1 MFIVGYKMRYAS
13 GGYLNDV
20 SGSASGAGRS
30 GAGRLETRLETRLGT
45 AAARLMDG
53 LTGLW
58 TERAPRASVP
68 SRVPSGRLAR
78 PATRRDTAAHTAAR
92 ERALEFVVEPLSAPS
107 LVRPS
112 HESHVLYVRLAAP
125 SSGSSGSAGSSGSS
139 GSSPAATS
147 GRGRRH
153 VSVLPTPGAA
163 IAAEITRARAEGT
176 PVLRAVLVGA
186 DAIVDPR
193 AAHAPGSAE
202 ALAALVEAIGAFT
215 AEKLPF
221 VWRTR
226 GGIDGAIPHAVGQ
239 ALVDAGPHALVEL
252 GVPTLDPELCAALEG
267 HVPPGERGVVEPEH
281 RLRLAAALVA
291 RGVAV
296 RGLIDPLVPMLTDQ
310 QQSLE
315 ALLAAFAEAGVH
327 KVGARY
333 IVLTRERARAVAS
346 RLAGMQRA
354 LLQGVFAD
362 EPWHKPDPEAG
373 PREVHKRIPAHLRRA
388 GHHRLLEAGARHGL
402 FVDVLDPVEDGEEA
416 EDLTDPGPS
425 RERARPRAGRGER
438 GPKDGAKHD
447 EKRRPQLELF
457 RKASKPG

>member
-1 MFIVGYKMRYAS
+1 MFIVGHKLRYAS

-20 SGSASGAGRS
+20 SGSSSRAGGS
-30 GAGRLETRLETRLGT
+30 GAGRLETRLETRLES

-78 PATRRDTAAHTAAR
+78 PGTRRDTAAR

-125 SSGSSGSAGSSGSS
+125 SAGST
-139 GSSPAATS
+139 PAATS

-153 VSVLPTPGAA
+153 ISVLPTPGAA
-163 IAAEITRARAEGT
+163 IAAEITRARVEGT
-176 PVLRAVLVGA
+176 PVQRAVLVGA

-193 AAHAPGSAE
+193 AAQAAGAAE
-202 ALAALVEAIGAFT
+202 ALAALVEAIDAFT
-215 AEKLPF
+215 TEKLPF

-226 GGIDGAIPHAVGQ
+226 GGIDGAIPHALGQ

-373 PREVHKRIPAHLRRA
+373 AREVHKRIPAHLRRA

-402 FVDVLDPVEDGEEA
+402 FVDVLDPVEDGEEGA
-416 EDLTDPGPS
+416 DLTDPDDS
-425 RERARPRAGRGER
+425 RGRARPRPGRGAR
-438 GPKDGAKHD
+438 GHKEGGKDD

-457 RKASKPG
+457 RKASQRG